1 MLLGEARFHII
12 DTAIPANKRGYWYV
26 VNFKTRQPNFP
37 KDRKE
42 YTKRVA
48 VTTNSQARAKELVMA
63 KLKHLHPFAIK
74 VSVRHG

>member
-1 MLLGEARFHII
+1 MSMGYRIV
-12 DTAIPANKRGYWYV
+12 DQSIPQAKRDYWYMV
-26 VNFKTRQPNFP
+26 SFKCQPNFP

-63 KLKHLHPFAIK
+63 KLKQLRPYAIK

>member
-1 MLLGEARFHII
+1 MSFDRPHYHII
-12 DTAIPANKRGYWYV
+12 DQAIPANKRDYYYMV
-26 VNFKTRQPNFP
+26 SFKCQPNFP

-42 YTKRVA
+42 YAKRVA